1 MVPKSFGTLI
11 NVNIGVKEG
20 LEERLRRNRMRIE
33 RILEE
38 ENSIPLVRKLKDAK
52 NILIMETE
60 NMQINSGQEQVI
72 FNPLDKYELT
82 L

>member
-1 MVPKSFGTLI
+1 MVSKSFGTLI

-38 ENSIPLVRKLKDAK
+38 ENSIPLIRKLKDAK

>member
-52 NILIMETE
+52 NILVMETE

>member
-38 ENSIPLVRKLKDAK
+38 ENSIPLIRKLKDAK
-52 NILIMETE
+52 NILVMETE

>member
-72 FNPLDKYELT
+72 IH
-82 L
+82 

>member
-38 ENSIPLVRKLKDAK
+38 ENSIPLVRKLKDTK

>member
-1 MVPKSFGTLI
+1 
-11 NVNIGVKEG
+11 
-20 LEERLRRNRMRIE
+20 MRIE

-38 ENSIPLVRKLKDAK
+38 ENSIPLIRKLKDAK

>member
-38 ENSIPLVRKLKDAK
+38 ENSIPLIRKLKDAK

>member
-1 MVPKSFGTLI
+1 MVSKSFGTLI

-38 ENSIPLVRKLKDAK
+38 ENSIPLIRKLKDAK
-52 NILIMETE
+52 NILVMETE